1 MNKKYKICT
10 IGGDGVGPEVLECA
24 IRLLKILPLKF
35 DFVEAYAGYDAY
47 KKFGTPLPDSTMQK
61 CQNSHAIL
69 FGAVTTPPNIAGY
82 FSPIVA
88 MRKKLDLYANLRPVF
103 SLPIKGLFKNVDI
116 IIVRE
121 NTEDLYAHI
130 ERKVDGGAVTER
142 WITRKA
148 SERIIRYAF
157 ELAMKLSRKKVTL
170 VHKANV
176 MRLTDGLFLQI
187 GNEIAK
193 EFPNIIFEDMLV
205 DSCAMRLIRKH
216 QDFDVIVTT
225 NMFGDILSD
234 EAAGLVGGLG
244 VVASANIG
252 EKIALFEPVHGS
264 APKYTGKNIVNPT
277 AMFFATTMML
287 VWLGELEIA
296 EVIRNSIIST
306 IKNGKETLDLGGKL
320 GTKEFTIEVI
330 KSCKRLL

>member
-1 MNKKYKICT
+1 MKKKYKICT

-35 DFVEAYAGYDAY
+35 DFVEASAGYDAY
-47 KKFGTPLPDSTMQK
+47 KIFGTPLPDSTIRCCK
-61 CQNSHAIL
+61 DSDAIL
-69 FGAVTTPPNIAGY
+69 FGAVTTPPNIDGY

-88 MRKKLDLYANLRPVF
+88 LRKQLNLYANLRPVF
-103 SLPIKGLFKNVDI
+103 SLPIGGIYKDVDL

-121 NTEDLYAHI
+121 NTEDLYANI
-130 ERKVDGGAVTER
+130 ERKIEGGAVTER

-148 SERIIRYAF
+148 SEKIIRFAF
-157 ELAMKLSRKKVTL
+157 ELAVKQSRKKVTL

-176 MRLTDGLFLQI
+176 MRLTDGLFLSI
-187 GNEIAK
+187 GEEIAK
-193 EFPNIIFEDMLV
+193 KYPQIIFEDMLV
-205 DSCAMRLIRKH
+205 DSCAMRLIKNH

-234 EAAGLVGGLG
+234 LVAGLVGGLG

-264 APKYTGKNIVNPT
+264 APKYTNKNFVNPS
-277 AMFFATTMML
+277 AMFFATAMML
-287 VWLGELEIA
+287 KWLGEMKFA
-296 EVIRNSIIST
+296 RNICDSVLTT
-306 IKNGKETLDLGGKL
+306 IESGKRTADLGGKL
-320 GTKEFTIEVI
+320 GTEEFTKEVI
-330 KSCKRLL
+330 ANLKIK